1 MEDKRQLVDFL
12 KENLDILAWSTYVAS
27 GVVPEFICH
36 YLNVDSKVTHKK
48 QLPRH
53 SSREHADV
61 VKRTRYVR
69 LSKQGQLKRFF
80 TLNSWPT
87 S

>member
-1 MEDKRQLVDFL
+1 MEDKRQLVDFF
-12 KENLDILAWSTYVAS
+12 KENLDILAWSAYVAS
-27 GVVPEFICH
+27 GVDPEFICH

-48 QLPRH
+48 QLPRR
-53 SSREHADV
+53 SSREHADA
-61 VKRTRYVR
+61 VKRTRSVS

-80 TLNSWPT
+80 TPNGWPT